1 MRVRRE
7 WLPTII
13 AWRREGV
20 PTHEIRPTKPPQNY
34 ILEDLSSQLIKL
46 SSLVRIYSSTS
57 KKNPAWWMCV
67 WLGWV
72 VRERERWPLAKVDG
86 RLCTATPTLAAR
98 PAAPPSQS
106 QTKPRESADAL
117 QQQPHH
123 LLIVVDGVGVEEDRF
138 LSATKEH

>member
-1 MRVRRE
+1 MVDVC
-7 WLPTII
+7 L
-13 AWRREGV
+13 AGV
-20 PTHEIRPTKPPQNY
+20 G
-34 ILEDLSSQLIKL
+34 
-46 SSLVRIYSSTS
+46 
-57 KKNPAWWMCV
+57 
-67 WLGWV
+67 GWV

-86 RLCTATPTLAAR
+86 RLHCCHAFPAR

>member
-1 MRVRRE
+1 MGGYDG
-7 WLPTII
+7 L
-13 AWRREGV
+13 
-20 PTHEIRPTKPPQNY
+20 
-34 ILEDLSSQLIKL
+34 D
-46 SSLVRIYSSTS
+46 
-57 KKNPAWWMCV
+57 
-67 WLGWV
+67 GW

-123 LLIVVDGVGVEEDRF
+123 LLIVVDRVGVEEEHL
-138 LSATKEH
+138 LSGIKDQWVLQRMAGPKEIQVEETGPDFVIQNMEKILTKSRSAN